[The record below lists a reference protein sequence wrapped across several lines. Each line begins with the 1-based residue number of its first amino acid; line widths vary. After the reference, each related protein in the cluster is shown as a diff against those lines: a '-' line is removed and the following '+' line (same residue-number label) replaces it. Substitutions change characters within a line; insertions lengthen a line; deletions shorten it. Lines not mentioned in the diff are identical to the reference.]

1 MAQTIKIKRGGIA
14 NLIASTPTLAQGEL
28 LLATGSLNGLGA
40 SFFVAD
46 AANSPELP
54 YAKIETIANGATLA
68 SSLDANFTG
77 LLIHSASDNKL
88 YRYNGTAFVELPIA
102 AGSFVG
108 TLGVDSGGTG
118 ADTLTDGAVLIGNGT
133 SAVEQLT
140 LTNGQFLVGNT
151 SDTPNV
157 VDATTLA
164 GDGLNA
170 TVLGTGVVNFSV
182 DSASIDINDLGG
194 TPLTVAKGGT
204 GASSLTD
211 GGVLVGSG
219 TGAVTALSVG
229 TNGQLLIGANSA
241 DPAFQ
246 TVSGVIT
253 IDASGVTDFSAGGA
267 SAISGSFTL
276 VSASLAADIT
286 TNSSDISTNTGNIST
301 NTSNISTNT
310 ANITNLTNATSSYL
324 QGADLSTVVSASSAG
339 TDGEI
344 AIFNGGYDI
353 DSSPNLT
360 YDGTTF
366 TVNDNVSLGDGAH
379 TITIGN
385 NASAAVTIGHASN
398 TVTIA
403 GNLNVTGTTTTV
415 DSTTVQIGDNIIEL
429 NGTGAVNG
437 GLLVKDVTNPNQ
449 VSGSL
454 LWDTTN
460 DYWKGGAEGSE
471 KRIVL
476 QDADMAANSFVIA
489 TGAGTINDVAV
500 STAGDILQWDGSS
513 MVASNEIDGG
523 TF

>member
-14 NLIASTPTLAQGEL
+14 SLIASTPTLAQGEL
-28 LLATGSLNGLGA
+28 ILATGSLNGLG
-40 SFFVAD
+40 STLFVAS
-46 AANSPELP
+46 ASNSPSLP
-54 YAKIETIANGATLA
+54 YGKIETIANGATLA

-88 YRYNGTAFVELPIA
+88 YRYNGSTFVELPIA

-118 ADTLTDGAVLIGNGT
+118 VDTLTDGAVLVGNGT
-133 SAVEQLT
+133 SAVESVSM
-140 LTNGQFLVGNT
+140 TNGQFLIGNS
-151 SDTPNV
+151 SDNPSA
-157 VDATTLA
+157 VDASTIAGAGLTATTGA
-164 GDGLNA
+164 GTATLN
-170 TVLGTGVVNFSV
+170 V
-182 DSASIDINDLGG
+182 DSGSIDINDLGG

-204 GASSLTD
+204 GVSTLTD

-219 TGAVTALSVG
+219 TGAVTALTVG
-229 TNGQLLIGANSA
+229 TNGQLLIGASSA

-253 IDASGVTDFSAGGA
+253 IDESGVTDFSAGGA

-286 TNSSDISTNTGNIST
+286 TNAGDILTNNGNIST
-301 NTSNISTNT
+301 NTSNISNNT

-339 TDGEI
+339 TDGQI

-353 DSSPNLT
+353 DSSANLT

-366 TVNDNVSLGDGAH
+366 TVNDDVSLGDGAH

-460 DYWKGGAEGSE
+460 DYWKGGAAGSE

-513 MVASNEIDGG
+513 MVASNVIDGG